1 MEKIKTAKRSLEV
14 YNFSLYDKNDLKT
27 RVDYANIYGNDLFD
41 ILKKN
46 MTQYFENIGPE
57 KLSQKTIKIDS
68 EGDKPVFK
76 TNSNLRIIT
85 GKIKIGDDDGK
96 EIEHTKGARKQTV
109 VYVKQKGVY
118 AHRPFFFMI
127 IIPKNTK
134 TGFILLEKEGYYSC
148 KKIFC
153 KALSILI
160 KNKMSGLQ
168 FKDEN
173 YVEDEIVKNYIEKGE
188 YNRINITRKNI
199 PRDLCDKYLGG
210 YEEDGEYELELV
222 IKTKKGTDFKD
233 ITKQKILKNMEQYN
247 GFFNTKEFED
257 IGFDDTTS
265 LKVVST
271 FDGTTKTIDLSDTM
285 KIRPYY
291 TIDVELDNKG
301 FANFES
307 IKNEA
312 IGLVKGF
319 NLGLL

>member
-41 ILKKN
+41 VLKNN
-46 MTQYFENIGPE
+46 MPQYFENISPE
-57 KLSQKTIKIDS
+57 KLSQKTIKINS
-68 EGDKPVFK
+68 EEEKPVFK

-96 EIEHTKGARKQTV
+96 EIEHTKGAKKQTV
-109 VYVKQKGVY
+109 VYVKQKGIYV
-118 AHRPFFFMI
+118 HRPFFFMI

-160 KNKMSGLQ
+160 KNKMSGLV

-210 YEEDGEYELELV
+210 YEEAGEYELELV

-233 ITKQKILKNMEQYN
+233 VTKQKILKNMEQYN

-257 IGFDDTTS
+257 IGFDDTTT

-301 FANFES
+301 FADFDS
-307 IKNEA
+307 IRNEA

>member
-14 YNFSLYDKNDLKT
+14 YNFSLYDKNDLNT
-27 RVDYANIYGNDLFD
+27 RVDYAKIYGNDLFD
-41 ILKKN
+41 ILKNN

-68 EGDKPVFK
+68 EGEKPVFK

-127 IIPKNTK
+127 IIPKNK
-134 TGFILLEKEGYYSC
+134 KIGFILLEKEGYYSC

-160 KNKMSGLQ
+160 KNKMSGLV

-210 YEEDGEYELELV
+210 YEEAGEYELELV

-233 ITKQKILKNMEQYN
+233 VTKQKILKNMEQYN

-257 IGFDDTTS
+257 IGFDDTTT

-291 TIDVELDNKG
+291 TIDVDLDNKG
-301 FANFES
+301 FADFES
-307 IKNEA
+307 IRNEA